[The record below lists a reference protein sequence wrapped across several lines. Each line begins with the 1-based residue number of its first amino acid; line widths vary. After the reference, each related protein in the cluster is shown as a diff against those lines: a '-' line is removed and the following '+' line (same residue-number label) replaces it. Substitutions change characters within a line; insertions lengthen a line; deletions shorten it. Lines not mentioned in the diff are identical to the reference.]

1 MAATA
6 PATQAPHRAD
16 EPGMQR
22 MPLST
27 RQDVEDA
34 FTWSP
39 TSLVAVAARVRGEL
53 VGMVAPTF
61 ETGVSFDPPRALLSV
76 RSGSRTWRS
85 LRHSR
90 TLGISLLSE
99 QQGGLVRQL
108 SSRTGDRFASL
119 DPVETPDGAALL
131 PGAAL
136 WLEAQI
142 DTEIAVADH
151 QLVLL
156 AVADLRSSSEARPL
170 IYWHRGLGRIELA
183 AGPAVPVTQRR

>member
-1 MAATA
+1 
-6 PATQAPHRAD
+6 
-16 EPGMQR
+16 MQR

-34 FTWSP
+34 FTRSP
-39 TSLVAVAARVRGEL
+39 TSLAAVAARVGGEL
-53 VGMVAPTF
+53 VGMVASTF

-76 RSGSRTWRS
+76 RSGSRTWRA
-85 LRHSR
+85 LRRSR
-90 TLGISLLSE
+90 SLGISLLSE

-108 SSRTGDRFASL
+108 SSRTGDRFAGL

-136 WLEAQI
+136 WLEAEI
-142 DTEIAVADH
+142 DTEIAVGDH

-170 IYWHRGLGRIELA
+170 IYWQRGLGRIEPTA
-183 AGPAVPVTQRR
+183 APLFP